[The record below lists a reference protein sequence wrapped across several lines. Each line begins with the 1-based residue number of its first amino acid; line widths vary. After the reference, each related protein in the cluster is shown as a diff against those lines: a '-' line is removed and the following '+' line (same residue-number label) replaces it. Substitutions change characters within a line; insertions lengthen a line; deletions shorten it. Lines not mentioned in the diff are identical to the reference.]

1 MDPSQLQ
8 SDSDNDAHSLE
19 GVDTVVEPTVSP
31 QNGPPQPVQNE
42 PAPLPAMPDT
52 DMGVHPAPGGSL
64 DQPEPMPPAGGPEQP
79 GPPKPPLFKRIWRRL
94 NIYLLLFI
102 LIILVAAG
110 AVVVLVVKDR
120 SANPPQTTTSSQN
133 LSSSALQQLAN
144 AGVSVGDPKQ
154 VLNIQSNTVFAG
166 SVLMRGNLEIAGTV
180 KIGGDLALPGITVS
194 GNSKLGD
201 VQANS
206 LAVGGPT
213 NIQGVLTAKNGIN
226 VTGNSNFAGNLST
239 TQLTTGALQLNG
251 DLQLTHHITAGGP
264 IPGLAKGTAVG
275 GGGTASLSGSDT
287 AGSIAINT
295 GDSPPAGCLVSV
307 TFSRAFSTTPHVL
320 VTPVGAGAGSLQFYT
335 NRSTTGFSI
344 CTANSAPAGQT
355 FGFDYMALD

>member
-8 SDSDNDAHSLE
+8 SDADNDAHSLE
-19 GVDTVVEPTVSP
+19 GVDTVVEPSNGGNQPAAPSSSP
-31 QNGPPQPVQNE
+31 
-42 PAPLPAMPDT
+42 
-52 DMGVHPAPGGSL
+52 VHAAPGMSA
-64 DQPEPMPPAGGPEQP
+64 PAGNAGLT
-79 GPPKPPLFKRIWRRL
+79 PPKSPLFKRLWRRL

-102 LIILVAAG
+102 LLILVAT
-110 AVVVLVVKDR
+110 AVVIVLFVKDR
-120 SANPPQTTTSSQN
+120 AANKPQTTTSSQN

-144 AGVSVGDPKQ
+144 SGVSVGDPKQ

-194 GNSKLGD
+194 GNSRLGD

-226 VTGNSNFAGNLST
+226 VTGNSNFAGNVSAS
-239 TQLTTGALQLNG
+239 QLTTGTLQLNG

-264 IPGLAKGTAVG
+264 IPSISKGTAVG

-287 AGSIAINT
+287 AGSVAINT
-295 GDSPPAGCLVSV
+295 GDAPPAGCFASI
-307 TFSRAFSTTPHVL
+307 TFTRPFSTTPHVL
-320 VTPVGAGAGSLQFYT
+320 ITPVGASAAGIQYYT
-335 NRSTTGFSI
+335 NRSATGFSI
-344 CTANSAPAGQT
+344 CTINSAPAGQS

>member
-1 MDPSQLQ
+1 
-8 SDSDNDAHSLE
+8 
-19 GVDTVVEPTVSP
+19 VEPSNGSP
-31 QNGPPQPVQNE
+31 QPDAASKPGESVHA
-42 PAPLPAMPDT
+42 APES
-52 DMGVHPAPGGSL
+52 GL
-64 DQPEPMPPAGGPEQP
+64 DQPQP
-79 GPPKPPLFKRIWRRL
+79 TPQVADSSPKPPKAPLIKRIWRRL

-102 LIILVAAG
+102 LIVLVAV
-110 AVVVLVVKDR
+110 AVVIVLVVKDR
-120 SANPPQTTTSSQN
+120 AANPAQTTTSSQN

-144 AGVSVGDPKQ
+144 AGVTVGDPKQ

-166 SVLMRGNLEIAGTV
+166 SVLMRGNLEIAGGV

-194 GNSKLGD
+194 GSSRLGD

-213 NIQGVLTAKNGIN
+213 SVQGVLTAKNGIN

-264 IPGLAKGTAVG
+264 IPALSKGTAVG

-295 GDSPPAGCLVSV
+295 GDSPPAGCFASV
-307 TFSRAFSTTPHVL
+307 TFSRAFSATPHVL
-320 VTPVGAGAGSLQFYT
+320 VTPVGASAAGLQFYT

-355 FGFDYMALD
+355 FGFDYVALD